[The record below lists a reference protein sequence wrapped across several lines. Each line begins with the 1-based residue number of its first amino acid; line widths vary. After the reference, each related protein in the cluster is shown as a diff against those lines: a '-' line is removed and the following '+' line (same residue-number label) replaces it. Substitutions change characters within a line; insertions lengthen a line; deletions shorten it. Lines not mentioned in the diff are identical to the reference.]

1 LKEEIAKLSINKQNN
16 FKTNLFKAIYF
27 KVFRKLVFLSFIVIN
42 VVYHGLQVEF
52 YPSIINYQSLRLF
65 EIVILALLLM
75 DLVIV
80 QIFFVK
86 FVTYFNLDS
95 QINEFITIDFNNIGY
110 ATDWFK
116 NLGSG

>member
-16 FKTNLFKAIYF
+16 FKTNLLKTIYL
-27 KVFRKLVFLSFIVIN
+27 KVFRKLVFLSFIVVN

-52 YPSIINYQSLRLF
+52 YPSIINYQSLRIC

-75 DLVIV
+75 DLVII

-86 FVTYFNLDS
+86 FVTYFNLGC
-95 QINEFITIDFNNIGY
+95 QINEFITIEFNNIGD
-110 ATDWFK
+110 ATNGFK